1 MAETYIPIGEK
12 NKKAILNFIGMC
24 RMNGLEE
31 NGEPSFTFKDPR
43 EGIGV
48 VMFDLFYRS
57 TNVLEPC
64 WSMTVK
70 VDSQKRFH
78 DNEPEEEGATY
89 CYLDSY
95 KIAKDSLDLQHK
107 TSKFIVFSWR

>member
-1 MAETYIPIGEK
+1 MSTTYIPISEK
-12 NKKAILNFIGMC
+12 NMKLILNFIGMC

-31 NGEPSFTFKDPR
+31 GGEPSFTFKDPR
-43 EGIGV
+43 EGVGV

-57 TNVLEPC
+57 TSVLEPC

-70 VDSQKRFH
+70 VDSQSRFH
-78 DNEPEEEGATY
+78 DDVPEQPGETY

-95 KIAKDSLDLQHK
+95 KVKKDSLELEHK
-107 TSKFIVFSWR
+107 TSKFNVFSF

>member
-1 MAETYIPIGEK
+1 MAETYIPIGEN

-43 EGIGV
+43 EGIGI

-95 KIAKDSLDLQHK
+95 KISKDSLELEHK
-107 TSKFIVFSWR
+107 TSKFNVFSWR

>member
-1 MAETYIPIGEK
+1 MAETYIPIGEN

-57 TNVLEPC
+57 TNVLLPGFLQNFQRFPG
-64 WSMTVK
+64 TGTQDIK
-70 VDSQKRFH
+70 V
-78 DNEPEEEGATY
+78 
-89 CYLDSY
+89 
-95 KIAKDSLDLQHK
+95 
-107 TSKFIVFSWR
+107 